1 MRGLAWVALAL
12 ACAGCSA
19 DVREGNAN
27 AVINEA
33 APVEN
38 AAEPSPTPLPP
49 PPENLIT
56 PPDDNT
62 IDATAGANGLPAD
75 VQRFVEQREGCEHW
89 AGEPDFDEARRK
101 QIEEA
106 VRELCPG
113 VDTQLAKLRKTY
125 ADNPRV
131 MAALAD
137 FEPLGMDE

>member
-1 MRGLAWVALAL
+1 MGIAARYHDGLL
-12 ACAGCSA
+12 A
-19 DVREGNAN
+19 DVQ
-27 AVINEA
+27 
-33 APVEN
+33 PVELEY
-38 AAEPSPTPLPP
+38 AAETLVIRRAGDMAVLARWPARELYSVHSRRNELR
-49 PPENLIT
+49 L
-56 PPDDNT
+56 
-62 IDATAGANGLPAD
+62 GANGLPAD
-75 VQRFVEQREGCEHW
+75 VQRFIEQREGCEHW
-89 AGEPDFDEARRK
+89 AGEPDYDEARRK